1 MMGWVEVVVRADGV
15 VTVTVAY
22 GQCRDGVFNL
32 FGALLRCV
40 AVGIDPVGVGG
51 VKEIT
56 SLEHEECEQ
65 RMRTEMKVTEVVEF
79 HSMCSS
85 ATTRQWMYGCST
97 HRVGKSEVA
106 IHRIYL

>member
-1 MMGWVEVVVRADGV
+1 MVK
-15 VTVTVAY
+15 
-22 GQCRDGVFNL
+22 CRDGAVNL

-56 SLEHEECEQ
+56 NLQHDECE

-79 HSMCSS
+79 QSMCSL
-85 ATTRQWMYGCST
+85 ATTRRWICT
-97 HRVGKSEVA
+97 AAPR
-106 IHRIYL
+106 L